1 MDAFSV
7 FLILGMV
14 VSVLWVVYYQS
25 QFVRLLLKGLYEE
38 HRKLFPLAVGLTVCG
53 VGLFLNYVLDFL
65 FAEDVTD
72 LDKGFDFLSN
82 SLAMFVFGL
91 LGCCFLLCLLV
102 KAKSMNKDDWKQFF
116 SRYALFGLAI
126 LIFLYIIFSDA
137 FNG

>member
-14 VSVLWVVYYQS
+14 ASVLWVVYYQS

-65 FAEDVTD
+65 FSEDVTD

-82 SLAMFVFGL
+82 SLALLVFGL
-91 LGCCFLLCLLV
+91 LASCFLLCLLV
-102 KAKSMNKDDWKQFF
+102 KVKSMNKDDWKEFC

-126 LIFLYIIFSDA
+126 LIFLYILFSDSLKE
-137 FNG
+137 

>member
-14 VSVLWVVYYQS
+14 ASVLWVVYYQS

-65 FAEDVTD
+65 FSEDVTD

-82 SLAMFVFGL
+82 SLALLVFGL

-102 KAKSMNKDDWKQFF
+102 KVKSMNKDDWKEFC
-116 SRYALFGLAI
+116 SMYALFGLAI
-126 LIFLYIIFSDA
+126 LIFLYILFSDSLKE
-137 FNG
+137 

>member
-14 VSVLWVVYYQS
+14 ASVLWVVYYQS

-65 FAEDVTD
+65 FSEDVTD

-82 SLAMFVFGL
+82 SLALLVFGL

-102 KAKSMNKDDWKQFF
+102 KVKSMNKDDWKEFF
-116 SRYALFGLAI
+116 SRYALLGLAI
-126 LIFLYIIFSDA
+126 LIFLYILFSDSLK
-137 FNG
+137 G

>member
-14 VSVLWVVYYQS
+14 ASVLWVVYYQS

-65 FAEDVTD
+65 FSEDVTD

-82 SLAMFVFGL
+82 SLALLVFGL

-102 KAKSMNKDDWKQFF
+102 KVKSMNKDDWKEFC

-126 LIFLYIIFSDA
+126 LIFLYILFSDSLKE
-137 FNG
+137 

>member
-65 FAEDVTD
+65 FSEDVTD

-82 SLAMFVFGL
+82 SIALLVFGL
-91 LGCCFLLCLLV
+91 LACCFLICLLV
-102 KAKSMNKDDWKQFF
+102 KVKSMNKDDWKEFC

-126 LIFLYIIFSDA
+126 LIFLYILFSDSLKE
-137 FNG
+137 

>member
-1 MDAFSV
+1 MDTFSV
-7 FLILGMV
+7 FLVLGMAA
-14 VSVLWVVYYQS
+14 SVLWVVYYQS

-65 FAEDVTD
+65 FSEDVTD

-82 SLAMFVFGL
+82 SLALLVFGL

-102 KAKSMNKDDWKQFF
+102 KVKSMNKDDWKEFF

-126 LIFLYIIFSDA
+126 LIFLYVLFSDSLK
-137 FNG
+137 G

>member
-14 VSVLWVVYYQS
+14 ASVLWVVYYQS
-25 QFVRLLLKGLYEE
+25 QFVRLLLKGLYEK

-65 FAEDVTD
+65 FSEDVTD

-82 SLAMFVFGL
+82 SLALLVFGL

-102 KAKSMNKDDWKQFF
+102 KVKSMNKDDWKQFF
-116 SRYALFGLAI
+116 SRYALLGLAI
-126 LIFLYIIFSDA
+126 LIFLYIIFSDSLK
-137 FNG
+137 G

>member
-1 MDAFSV
+1 MDTFSV
-7 FLILGMV
+7 FLVLGMAA
-14 VSVLWVVYYQS
+14 SVLWVVYYQS

-65 FAEDVTD
+65 FSEDVTD

-82 SLAMFVFGL
+82 SLALLVFGL

-102 KAKSMNKDDWKQFF
+102 KVKSMNKDDWKEFF
-116 SRYALFGLAI
+116 SRYALLGLAI
-126 LIFLYIIFSDA
+126 LIFLYILFSDSLK
-137 FNG
+137 G

>member
-65 FAEDVTD
+65 FPEDVTD
-72 LDKGFDFLSN
+72 LDKGFDFLKN
-82 SLAMFVFGL
+82 SLVLLVFGML
-91 LGCCFLLCLLV
+91 ACCALLCLLV

-137 FNG
+137 LKE

>member
-14 VSVLWVVYYQS
+14 ASVLWVVYYQS
-25 QFVRLLLKGLYEE
+25 RFVRLLLKGLYEE

-65 FAEDVTD
+65 FSEDVTD

-82 SLAMFVFGL
+82 SLALLVFGL

-102 KAKSMNKDDWKQFF
+102 KVKSMNKDDWKEFF
-116 SRYALFGLAI
+116 SRYALLGLAI
-126 LIFLYIIFSDA
+126 LIFLYILFSDSLK
-137 FNG
+137 G